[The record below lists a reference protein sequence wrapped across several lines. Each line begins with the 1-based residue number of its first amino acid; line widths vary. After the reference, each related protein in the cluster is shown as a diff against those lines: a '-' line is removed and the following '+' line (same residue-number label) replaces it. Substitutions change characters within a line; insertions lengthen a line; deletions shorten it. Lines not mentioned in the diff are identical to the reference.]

1 MTLAERA
8 PSLSQ
13 LTRRIPLKL
22 VSPLA
27 RAAAALLAL
36 GSLAQAAFDRVITH
50 DNRILEC
57 RKAREEGGNYR
68 LEFEHGVITLAKDKV
83 KAVEIQGD
91 MSDYVPK
98 DEDERQKLAQGY
110 VKYKG
115 RWMSKPA
122 YEDELAKVAAASKAR
137 ADEIAA
143 HSDWHNGWIKET
155 KHFVVKSNTSP
166 ELLNYYC
173 ELLET
178 YYDLMDERFKIKL
191 SPVLGRTKMD
201 VHVYKSKSEFMKFAK
216 PGSSSVM
223 GYFNRGEKPPVLT
236 FYHNYTEPSQTEW
249 VALHEC
255 THLLTYMIE
264 PQYYPQIWLNE
275 AVADY
280 FGSSEITRDA
290 KGKLHIKPGSMQAD
304 RLLTV
309 QNAMKDGNDTKLDKL
324 FDLSREEFDGF
335 QYAHA
340 WAFVYFLNEASPKY
354 QKGFNKFFKE
364 LYTLAKGIEYQVV
377 PVSAEFDKSGTAKQ
391 ASATEI
397 RRVVLAA
404 LGVKDLAALEK
415 EWKTWIGAIKLE
427 KPEELFK
434 RAYTTV
440 AYGRLYEVDD
450 GKLDMEKTRAN
461 AEQALSDLDKA
472 LAGGLADARA
482 HWARSEVLDLLRRED
497 EARAALQAALEI
509 DPLSGKY
516 HWDLG
521 QMLYGDFAGFSDEDS
536 GLTFSSDSDRR
547 MKKPS
552 EEAAKHFGLAT
563 ELAPDNEFYRTQFAK
578 MMAGE

>member
-1 MTLAERA
+1 MNL
-8 PSLSQ
+8 L
-13 LTRRIPLKL
+13 
-22 VSPLA
+22 SPLA

-36 GSLAQAAFDRVITH
+36 SSLAQAAFDRVITH

-98 DEDERQKLAQGY
+98 DDDERQKLAQGF
-110 VKYKG
+110 VKYRG
-115 RWMSKPA
+115 RWLSKMA
-122 YEDELAKVAAASKAR
+122 YQDELTKETAASKAR
-137 ADEIAA
+137 ANEIAA
-143 HSDWHNGWIKET
+143 HSDWHNAWSKET

-166 ELLNYYC
+166 EILNYYC

-191 SPVLGRTKMD
+191 SPMLGRTKMD

-216 PGSSSVM
+216 PGSASVM

-280 FGSSEITRDA
+280 FGSASISRDA
-290 KGKLHIKPGSMQAD
+290 KGKLVIKPGSMQAD

-309 QNAMKDGNDTKLDKL
+309 QNAMKDGNDTKLDRL
-324 FDLSREEFDGF
+324 FDLSKDEFDGF

-340 WAFVYFLNEASPKY
+340 WAFVYFLNESSPKY
-354 QKGFNKFFKE
+354 QKGFNKFFKD
-364 LYTLAKGIEYQVV
+364 LYTIAKGITYDVIPV
-377 PVSAEFDKSGTAKQ
+377 PAQFDKSGTAKQ
-391 ASATEI
+391 ASAAEI

-404 LGVKDLAALEK
+404 LGVKDLAALEE
-415 EWKTWIGAIKLE
+415 EWKSWIGAIKLE

-440 AYGRLYEVDD
+440 AYGRLFEVDGD
-450 GKLDMEKTRAN
+450 KLDIEKTKAN
-461 AEQALSDLDKA
+461 AEQVVEDLDKA
-472 LAGGLADARA
+472 LAGGVKDARA
-482 HWARSEVLDLLRRED
+482 HWAKSQAFKLLGRTD
-497 EARAALQAALEI
+497 DARQSLQAALEA
-509 DPLSGKY
+509 DPLSGRY

-521 QMLYGDFAGFSDEDS
+521 QMLYSGFAGFSDDDS
-536 GLTFSSDSDRR
+536 GLSFTSDSDGPT
-547 MKKPS
+547 KKPS
-552 EEAAKHFGLAT
+552 EEAMRHFGLAT
-563 ELAPDNEFYRTQFAK
+563 ELAPDNETYRRQFAK
-578 MMAGE
+578 MMAGS

>member
-1 MTLAERA
+1 MVLA
-8 PSLSQ
+8 SS
-13 LTRRIPLKL
+13 
-22 VSPLA
+22 
-27 RAAAALLAL
+27 
-36 GSLAQAAFDRVITH
+36 AQAAFDRVITY

-91 MSDYVPK
+91 MSDYVPQN
-98 DEDERQKLAQGY
+98 DDERQKLAQGY

-122 YEDELAKVAAASKAR
+122 YEDELAKEAAASKTR
-137 ADEIAA
+137 ADDIAL
-143 HSDWHNGWIKET
+143 HSEWHSAWTKET

-191 SPVLGRTKMD
+191 SPTLGRTKMD
-201 VHVYKSKSEFMKFAK
+201 VHVYKSRSEFMKFAK
-216 PGSSSVM
+216 PPGPTTL

-236 FYHNYTEPSQTEW
+236 FFHSYSEPAQTEW

-264 PQYYPQIWLNE
+264 PQYLPQIWLNE

-280 FGSSEITRDA
+280 FGSSDISRDA

-340 WAFVYFLNEASPKY
+340 WAFVYFLNESSPKY
-354 QKGFNKFFKE
+354 QKGFNKFFKD
-364 LYTLAKGIEYQVV
+364 LYTLAKGIDYTVER
-377 PVSAEFDKSGTAKQ
+377 VSADFDKSGTAKQ
-391 ASATEI
+391 ASPSEI

-404 LGVKDLAALEK
+404 LGVKDLAVLEK
-415 EWKTWIGAIKLE
+415 EWKSWIGAIKLE
-427 KPEELFK
+427 KPEQLFK
-434 RAYTTV
+434 RAHTTI
-440 AYGRLYEVDD
+440 AFGRLFEVED
-450 GKLDMEKTRAN
+450 GKFDRDKTKAN
-461 AEQALSDLDKA
+461 AEQALDDLDKA
-472 LAGGLADARA
+472 IAGGVTDPRA
-482 HWARSEVLDLLRRED
+482 HFDRAEVLEILGRVD
-497 EARAALQAALEI
+497 EARAALQAALDA
-509 DPLSGKY
+509 DPLNGRY
-516 HWDLG
+516 HWEMG
-521 QMLYGDFAGFSDEDS
+521 QKLYGQFAGFSDDES
-536 GLTFSSDSDRR
+536 GFSFTAESDGP

-563 ELAPDNEFYRTQFAK
+563 ELAPDNETYRRQYAK
-578 MMAGE
+578 MMEAE